1 VEGFRSSSRNA
12 TVGAVDPAELTRL
25 TAETLYLV
33 LLVSAP
39 ALLVSLAVGFGIGL
53 LQAVTQVQE
62 QTLSF
67 VPKLVAVAI
76 ALVVGGGW
84 IGGQLVRFTE
94 GLWTSIPTLF

>member
-1 VEGFRSSSRNA
+1 M
-12 TVGAVDPAELTRL
+12 DPSELARL

-39 ALLVSLAVGFGIGL
+39 ALIVSLAIGL
-53 LQAVTQVQE
+53 FVGLMQAVTQVQE

-67 VPKLVAVAI
+67 VPKLVGVAI

-84 IGGQLVRFTE
+84 MGAQLMRFTDAIWTAIPQLVT
-94 GLWTSIPTLF
+94 

>member
-1 VEGFRSSSRNA
+1 MDA
-12 TVGAVDPAELTRL
+12 ADLARL

-39 ALLVSLAVGFGIGL
+39 ALIASLLVGLAVGL

-67 VPKLVAVAI
+67 VPKLVAVAGVLL
-76 ALVVGGGW
+76 AGGHWMMREMVGW
-84 IGGQLVRFTE
+84 VTQL
-94 GLWTSIPTLF
+94 WNSIPSFIS

>member
-1 VEGFRSSSRNA
+1 VLGS
-12 TVGAVDPAELTRL
+12 ELTRL
-25 TAETLYLV
+25 VAETLYLV

-39 ALLVSLAVGFGIGL
+39 ALVVSLAVGLAVGL

-84 IGGQLVRFTE
+84 MGGELVRYTTT
-94 GLWTSIPTLF
+94 LWSAIPLLVP

>member
-1 VEGFRSSSRNA
+1 MRRVIGWRPVTA
-12 TVGAVDPAELTRL
+12 ADLARL

-39 ALLVSLAVGFGIGL
+39 ALLASLVVGVVVGL
-53 LQAVTQVQE
+53 MQAVTQVQE

-76 ALVVGGGW
+76 TLAVLGGW
-84 IGGQLVRFTE
+84 MSGELVRFTSS
-94 GLWTSIPTLF
+94 LWLAIPRLVH